1 MSGVY
6 GDPCVSDLSV
16 LESCDGKCWS
26 NLGKLAKCGAS
37 RLSVAKVWIR
47 QQSSGKQLVCLER
60 NWRFLWHMKG
70 DNYSHARFVGFSCLI
85 GWHRLCFCSLEKSCR
100 PYYPNCGKRTLL
112 SSSFK
117 LIHVFSHAPPL
128 IIKGEQNPNAPS
140 ICMCDQ
146 QLSLQ
151 RLYCSAVVN
160 SGQIYVHIYIF
171 YFFVVFLFF
180 F

>member
-1 MSGVY
+1 MPGS
-6 GDPCVSDLSV
+6 
-16 LESCDGKCWS
+16 
-26 NLGKLAKCGAS
+26 
-37 RLSVAKVWIR
+37 
-47 QQSSGKQLVCLER
+47 
-60 NWRFLWHMKG
+60 
-70 DNYSHARFVGFSCLI
+70 VGFSCLI
-85 GWHRLCFCSLEKSCR
+85 GWHRLCSLEKSCR

-117 LIHVFSHAPPL
+117 IIHVFSHAPPL

-171 YFFVVFLFF
+171 YFFCCFSFFFKPKVTQPAHFLPRETSLLRSDWRITSDCCCTLVVFCCTVFA
-180 F
+180 